1 MEDKMPY
8 HLDHSSNRTNK
19 AHRNIQHS
27 TIENITT
34 IHLEKIKTAHQTQ
47 EATTIIMEVDKRTA
61 KEVEAQV
68 EATEVIVP
76 IRRNNLWITRVNEH

>member
-1 MEDKMPY
+1 MADKMPY

-34 IHLEKIKTAHQTQ
+34 IHLEKIKTTHRTQ
-47 EATTIIMEVDKRTA
+47 EATIIMEVDKRTA

-68 EATEVIVP
+68 EVTEVIAP
-76 IRRNNLWITRVNEH
+76 IHRNNLWITRVNEH